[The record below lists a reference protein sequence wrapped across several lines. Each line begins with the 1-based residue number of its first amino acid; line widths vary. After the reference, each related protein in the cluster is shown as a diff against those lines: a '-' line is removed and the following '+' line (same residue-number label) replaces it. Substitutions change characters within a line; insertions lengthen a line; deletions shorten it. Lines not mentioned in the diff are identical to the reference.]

1 MSTSIASRRPHLE
14 PAKAVVLLLLVL
26 ICVAGALLNG
36 RFATFAN
43 FTNVLEQA
51 AALGFV
57 SLGQTLVV
65 LAAGIDLSI
74 GATVSAV
81 AVLIG
86 TLCDLY
92 PEWALAILALA
103 LFAGICVGAVNAGVM
118 ILLRVHPLIVT
129 IGMASVLNGLTLM
142 VARQPVGSV
151 PPWLEDFAYGRLLG
165 LPVAGLA
172 MLACFGAIGLWLTR
186 HPAGRRIYAV
196 GGHREAARLSGL
208 PVTRTL
214 FSAYAGSGAMAA
226 LAAIYYVAR
235 TGTGDPLAGEPST
248 LASIAPVVVGG
259 TILGGG
265 RGGLL
270 GTLLGVFLIS
280 ILNNVL
286 NYMNVSTFLQWV
298 VQGLI
303 IMAAVSLHVSP
314 KGRVP

>member
-1 MSTSIASRRPHLE
+1 MSISIARRAHLE

-26 ICVAGALLNG
+26 ICVAGALLNT
-36 RFATFAN
+36 RFATLAN
-43 FTNVLEQA
+43 FVNVLEQA

-74 GATVSAV
+74 GALVSAL

-86 TLCDLY
+86 ELCDLY
-92 PEWALAILALA
+92 PEWTFAILALA
-103 LFAGICVGAVNAGVM
+103 MLVGICVGIANAAVM
-118 ILLRVHPLIVT
+118 IHLRVHPLIVT

-151 PPWLEDFAYGRLLG
+151 PPWLEGFAYGRLLG

-172 MLACFGAIGLWLTR
+172 MLACFGAAGVWLAR

-208 PVTRTL
+208 PVVRTL
-214 FSAYAGSGAMAA
+214 LSAYAGSGAMAA

-235 TGTGDPLAGEPST
+235 TGTGDPLAGEPLT
-248 LASIAPVVVGG
+248 LSSITPVVVGG

-303 IMAAVSLHVSP
+303 IMAAVSLHVTP
-314 KGRVP
+314 KGTGP